1 MKLHTLA
8 RALLVCAALLLS
20 ISCVWSAHAQSI
32 PAQSTNFSSVIASTN
47 TFQVIQGTTNNRKG
61 CLIQNNGTHTMYVY
75 FGALA
80 SATTSN
86 SAQLIPGQAISCAIN
101 GNLVVQ
107 DAISI
112 TGTSGDAFF
121 ANFQ

>member
-1 MKLHTLA
+1 MKHQTLA

-20 ISCVWSAHAQSI
+20 LSCVWSAHAQSI
-32 PAQSTNFSSVIASTN
+32 PAISSNLSGTITTTN
-47 TFQVIQGTTNNRKG
+47 TFQSVQGTTNNRKG

-75 FGALA
+75 FGAIA
-80 SATTSN
+80 NATTSN
-86 SAQLIPGQAISCAIN
+86 AAQLVAGQAISCAIN
-101 GNLVVQ
+101 GNLVIQ

-112 TGTSGDAFF
+112 TGTSGDTFF

>member
-1 MKLHTLA
+1 MKLQKLA
-8 RALLVCAALLLS
+8 RALVACAALLLS

-32 PAQSTNFSSVIASTN
+32 PAQSTNLSGTITATG
-47 TFQVIQGTTNNRKG
+47 TFQVVQGQTNNRKG
-61 CLIQNNGTHTMYVY
+61 CILQNNGTHNMNVY
-75 FGALA
+75 FGTLA
-80 SATTSN
+80 NATTSN
-86 SAQLIPGQAISCAIN
+86 SAVLVPSQAINCAIN

>member
-1 MKLHTLA
+1 MKHHILA
-8 RALLVCAALLLS
+8 RALLVWAVFLLS

-32 PAQSTNFSSVIASTN
+32 PKLSTNLSGTITTTN
-47 TFQVIQGTTNNRKG
+47 TFQSIQGQNNGRNG
-61 CLIQNNGTHTMYVY
+61 CLIINGGTHPMYPY
-75 FGALA
+75 FGPLT
-80 SATTSN
+80 SATT
-86 SAQLIPGQAISCAIN
+86 ATAAPLPVGQGISCAIN

-112 TGTSGDAFF
+112 TGTSGDLFF